1 MPEIWFYH
9 LMSQPLERVL
19 PPLLEKALQRDWRVV
34 VQLGAPER
42 VDALDDLLWTYSDD
56 SFLPHG
62 SQRDGDAELQAVWLT
77 TGDDNPNGA
86 KLRICAD
93 GARAD
98 HAAQIG
104 GDAYERIILVF
115 DGADPDALGDARA
128 QWKLLKEA
136 GYKLS
141 YWQQGETGGWERKA

>member
-1 MPEIWFYH
+1 MTELLFYH
-9 LMSQPLERVL
+9 LQRQPIERVL

-86 KLRICAD
+86 NVRFLVDGVQRARHTSNVPIQATGNMAGNLSLIKKAGLTSREMICAN
-93 GARAD
+93 
-98 HAAQIG
+98 
-104 GDAYERIILVF
+104 
-115 DGADPDALGDARA
+115 
-128 QWKLLKEA
+128 LLMR
-136 GYKLS
+136 
-141 YWQQGETGGWERKA
+141 GEF